1 MCVIYGTFFSFIAG
15 AEFFLSTNERRARA
29 VVPAGG
35 ATRGPIRIACAT
47 PPKVLLCISHD
58 MTGRKNVDEEGSL
71 SRETGRV
78 CGSNRAVTCDTFRLS
93 LSLSLSLFLSPSHA
107 PIVKAPHI
115 SAMLYACACV
125 HGWVEREAEMVG
137 VT

>member
-1 MCVIYGTFFSFIAG
+1 MRF
-15 AEFFLSTNERRARA
+15 
-29 VVPAGG
+29 
-35 ATRGPIRIACAT
+35 
-47 PPKVLLCISHD
+47 K
-58 MTGRKNVDEEGSL
+58 
-71 SRETGRV
+71 SRSDVRYFQT
-78 CGSNRAVTCDTFRLS
+78 LS